1 MKEYPKFKA
10 AAVQAAPVFLDADA
24 TADKAVDLI
33 TEAAKNGAKLIG
45 FPEGFIPGYP
55 WWIWLTDPIS
65 GSPLQQQLME
75 NAVEIP
81 GPIVKKLSLAAREN
95 HIYVCVSVS
104 EKDGGSLY
112 LTQLWFNPAGDLIG
126 KHRKMRLSGGERL
139 IWGDGDASMMPVFD
153 TEIGRLGGLQCWEHW
168 IPLNIQAMNSQN
180 EQVHVASWP
189 CFVPGDEALTSE
201 APNETASKFYALAT
215 QTYVLQCTLIHTQE
229 IYKKI
234 GKLPPYNLFVEYG
247 GGAAAIFGPN
257 GKQLTEK
264 LPRDAEGIVY
274 ADIDLQKIVDCKYQ
288 IDPAGHYSN
297 KTLGLVM
304 DRRPHPVTTFIGESA
319 ETGMKFEAIQAN
331 YDKQYQGKP
340 EA

>member
-1 MKEYPKFKA
+1 MKNYPKFIA
-10 AAVQAAPVFLDADA
+10 AATQIAPVFLDAEA
-24 TADKAVDLI
+24 CADKAVKFI
-33 TEAAKNGAKLIG
+33 AEAATHGAKLIG
-45 FPEGFIPGYP
+45 FPEAYLPGYP
-55 WWIWLTDPIS
+55 WWVWLTDPVS
-65 GSPLQQQLME
+65 ASPLQQQLFE

-95 HIYVCVSVS
+95 RIYVCISVS
-104 EKDGGSLY
+104 EREGGSLY

-139 IWGDGDASMMPVFD
+139 IWGDGEASMMPVFD
-153 TEIGRLGGLQCWEHW
+153 TELGRLGGLQCWKHW

-201 APNETASKFYALAT
+201 APNEVASRYYALAT
-215 QTYVLQCTLIHTQE
+215 QSFVLQCTQIHTQE
-229 IYKKI
+229 IYEKM
-234 GKLPPYNLFVEYG
+234 GKLPPYDAFVGYG

-264 LPRDAEGIVY
+264 LPRTAEGIVY
-274 ADIDLQKIVDCKYQ
+274 AELDLQKIVDCKYQ

-297 KTLGLVM
+297 RTLGLIM
-304 DRRPHPVTTFIGESA
+304 DRRPHPVTQFVGE
-319 ETGMKFEAIQAN
+319 GRDCGVKFELLQA
-331 YDKQYQGKP
+331 
-340 EA
+340 EE